1 LRAKARFDRWSEES
15 QTVSH
20 EMRWSILWFTYQVK
34 EWSRRSAESV
44 KAGKKAYAEKQ
55 IAMWKMFV
63 LEAEQGFEGKAIN

>member
-1 LRAKARFDRWSEES
+1 
-15 QTVSH
+15 
-20 EMRWSILWFTYQVK
+20 MRWSILWFTHQVN

-63 LEAEQGFEGKAIN
+63 LEAERGFEGKAIN